1 MKKKAMIAR
10 SGIQYYLDDELPG
23 LDLREIP
30 REYRGQRVFSVY
42 RPSFVLEDAK
52 EEFKGKPV
60 RIDHQWVESLAD
72 PAIIGYIDKNITIKH
87 NKSEVALCA
96 GLDIEDGVDMPDYKE
111 LSPGYL
117 SVNEWRPGVSPD
129 GEPYEI
135 LCTKIK
141 SVNHLAVVKE
151 ARGGKDMKILDGG
164 KKLMIHSGLIR
175 AVKRKLMGVFDEKP
189 QLTFEEIVD
198 ELGNKL
204 RDIDEEEMKVK
215 TASLID
221 AAKDLPD
228 SEEKEKLLR
237 YIADI
242 PLLKE
247 EDKQVADEALS
258 CIKESYK
265 SLDGDAMSDVTEKKM
280 AEEEKKEEPKLD
292 EAPAPAESKPA
303 ENAPAEE
310 PKKDEAPAAEEKKED
325 EGDKDVNAKILD
337 ALDALNKRLD
347 SFFEK
352 KEEKEEEVKDGC
364 DEKKEEVE
372 VEKKEEIE
380 TGVSDSLPRY
390 TQTLGAIEKGYSLDD
405 AFNKLKGRR

>member
-10 SGIQYYLDDELPG
+10 SGIQYYFAEELPG
-23 LDLREIP
+23 LKLFEIP
-30 REYRGQRVFSVY
+30 REYKKQRVFSVY

-52 EEFKGKPV
+52 DEFMGRPV
-60 RIDHQWVESLAD
+60 RVDHKWVESLAD

-96 GLDIEDGVDMPDYKE
+96 GLDIADGVEMPDYKE

-175 AVKRKLMGVFDEKP
+175 AVKRKLMGVFDGKP

-280 AEEEKKEEPKLD
+280 AEEKKEEPTKD
-292 EAPAPAESKPA
+292 AASSTAEQKPA
-303 ENAPAEE
+303 EGASAEE
-310 PKKDEAPAAEEKKED
+310 PKKDEASVVEEKKED
-325 EGDKDVNAKILD
+325 EGKDVNAKILD
-337 ALDALNKRLD
+337 ALDGLNKRLD
-347 SFFEK
+347 EYFSK

-364 DEKKEEVE
+364 DGAEKEIVEEKKEEVE
-372 VEKKEEIE
+372 
-380 TGVSDSLPRY
+380 TGVADSLPRY
-390 TQTLGAIEKGYSLDD
+390 TQSLGAIEKGYSLDD
-405 AFNKLKGRR
+405 AFNKLAGRR

>member
-10 SGIQYYLDDELPG
+10 SGIQYYLAEELPG
-23 LDLREIP
+23 LELFEIP
-30 REYRGQRVFSVY
+30 REYKNQRVFSVY

-52 EEFKGKPV
+52 DEFMEKPV
-60 RIDHQWVESLAD
+60 RVDHKWVESLAD

-96 GLDIEDGVDMPDYKE
+96 GLDIADGVEMPDYKE

-141 SVNHLAVVKE
+141 SVNHLAVVRE

-175 AVKRKLMGVFDEKP
+175 AVKRKLMGVFDGKP

-280 AEEEKKEEPKLD
+280 AEEKKEEPTKN
-292 EAPAPAESKPA
+292 AASSTAEQKSA
-303 ENAPAEE
+303 EGASAEG
-310 PKKDEAPAAEEKKED
+310 PKKDEATVVEEKKGD
-325 EGDKDVNAKILD
+325 EGKDVNAKILD
-337 ALDALNKRLD
+337 ALNGLNKRLD
-347 SFFEK
+347 EYFSK
-352 KEEKEEEVKDGC
+352 KEEKGEEVKDGC
-364 DEKKEEVE
+364 DEAEKEIVEEKKEEVE
-372 VEKKEEIE
+372 
-380 TGVSDSLPRY
+380 TGVADSLPRY
-390 TQTLGAIEKGYSLDD
+390 TQSLGAIEKGYSLDD
-405 AFNKLKGRR
+405 AFNKLAGRR